1 MLTFHEVMTTDF
13 GLLTTAAGEW
23 GAAAADFKKVED
35 RYKDTVQKI
44 TMGPGWS
51 GVSADAAQVNFA
63 ATRYEYA
70 AAQTQAKAIASLLR
84 DAHAQF
90 VDLKKKV
97 ESARAD
103 AIEAGMKVS
112 DQGDVSYDTSKLTP
126 AERNA
131 YRHDPDAQAAV
142 RQQEQNW
149 AQRIRD
155 AVRAVDD
162 ADQGVKL
169 ALEAVVVDT
178 LGGKDD
184 ATLGV
189 GFNGQA
195 KSDIEVYE
203 AQYAEEVATRI
214 NGGDKLSA
222 AELAELQR
230 TFRDNAG
237 KPEFSQTFLNGL
249 GAKGLIEFSN
259 RMNDQ
264 IHVKNPKNRTDFV
277 AVEKGLANTLAS
289 ATRDTKSDFY
299 KKWRSD
305 MQKVGMERFNTSF
318 TDLRLEKAR
327 GYQSLVTLMSQGE
340 GYSKQFLHDLGADIM
355 KAEKDGTDV
364 WAMKGDYSGKETG
377 WFANDPLDGLLGV
390 MSHDP
395 AASAAFLKDEGHMKH
410 LMDRD
415 WEVVLEAHE
424 HGNSTHYSPSL
435 DGDDRAGFAAALQ
448 AGATGIDP
456 SDENGKFVKHSDD
469 NVAVFK
475 NSIKHFAEA
484 GDGFPESLREPMA
497 RILSNHGDTVHEA
510 ASSVDMA
517 ASPLDQRDLYEVI
530 KQVSK
535 DDQAYLTLNRD
546 INQAIVTDIHEPKQ
560 KEPEESLLRA
570 GRTVGFLEAARTS
583 ALGPAEVAAWEE
595 KWMVD
600 KAIGYLPVLSEEVQ
614 GGFDFVTEKWLS
626 QEQERLDK
634 QHADKSYETHV
645 KRNGQLM
652 ALADEWLKTH
662 PQGGKSYS
670 VKEEINEAADN
681 AALNAGQIGGESK
694 E

>member
-1 MLTFHEVMTTDF
+1 MLTFQQVMTTDF
-13 GLLTTAAGEW
+13 GLLTTAAAQW
-23 GAAAADFKKVED
+23 DAAAADFKTVED
-35 RYKDTVQKI
+35 RYKDSVQNI
-44 TMGPGWS
+44 TMGPWN
-51 GVSADAAQVNFA
+51 GVSADVAQVNFA

-84 DAHAQF
+84 DAHTQL

-103 AIEAGMKVS
+103 AIAADMSVS

-131 YRHDPDAQAAV
+131 YQHDPDAKAAV
-142 RQQEQNW
+142 REQEQKW

-189 GFNGQA
+189 GFNGRAQG
-195 KSDIEVYE
+195 DIEVYE

-277 AVEKGLANTLAS
+277 ALEKGLANTLAS

-340 GYSKQFLHDLGADIM
+340 GYSKQFLHDLGDDIM
-355 KAEKDGTDV
+355 KAEKNGTDIWV
-364 WAMKGDYSGKETG
+364 MKGDYSGKDTG
-377 WFANDPLDGLLGV
+377 WFANDPMDGLLGV

-395 AASAAFLKDEGHMKH
+395 AASAAFLKDEGRMKH

-456 SDENGKFVKHSDD
+456 SDENGRFVKHSDD

-475 NSIKHFAEA
+475 NSIKHLAEA
-484 GDGFPESLREPMA
+484 GDEFPESLREPMA
-497 RILSNHGDTVHEA
+497 HVLVNHGSTVHDI
-510 ASSVDMA
+510 SSRIDM
-517 ASPLDQRDLYEVI
+517 RDLPIKQDELFEVI

-535 DDQAYLTLNRD
+535 DQASYQALNYG
-546 INQAIVTDIHEPKQ
+546 INQALVSDVHAPDQ
-560 KEPEESLLRA
+560 KHPQESLIRA
-570 GRTVGFLEAARTS
+570 GRTIGFLEQARTD
-583 ALGPAEVAAWEE
+583 AVGPAETAGWDE
-595 KWMVD
+595 KWMFD
-600 KAIGYLPVLSEEVQ
+600 KAISYIPVASDDVQ
-614 GGFDFVTEKWLS
+614 AGFDYVVEKW
-626 QEQERLDK
+626 QNDEQKKLDED
-634 QHADKSYETHV
+634 HANEKLTAYT
-645 KRNGQLM
+645 KRNEQLM
-652 ALADEWLKTH
+652 ALTDEWIKVHDKDGSKVEHQRTI
-662 PQGGKSYS
+662 
-670 VKEEINEAADN
+670 EEAS
-681 AALNAGQIGGESK
+681 GSGESRAK
-694 E
+694 AVGNSENK